1 MIRVVLLASLLSLS
15 ACESVYYDAWEKFG
29 VHEREILIDRIEDAQ
44 EEGHAQFKNA
54 LEQFRAVVNFD
65 GGDLEAIYYEL
76 DAEYEDSVESA
87 DLIRERINDVES
99 VAEALFDEWSGEL
112 DQYSSQSLRRDSE
125 RQLNQTRQRYNRLI
139 SSMRK
144 AEKTIDPVLD
154 SLKDNVLYPISRRK
168 LSEF

>member
-15 ACESVYYDAWEKFG
+15 AYESVYYDAWEKFG
-29 VHEREILIDRIEDAQ
+29 VHEREILIDRIEEAQDAQ
-44 EEGHAQFKNA
+44 EEGQAQFKNA

-76 DAEYEDSVESA
+76 NAEYEDSVESA
-87 DLIRERINDVES
+87 DLIRERIDDVES
-99 VAEALFDEWSGEL
+99 IAEALFDEWSGEL

-125 RQLNQTRQRYNRLI
+125 KQLNQTKQRYNRLI

-144 AEKTIDPVLD
+144 TEKPSI
-154 SLKDNVLYPISRRK
+154 RC
-168 LSEF
+168 